1 MAPHMLSVSM
11 KLAKGNPVDCNPRS
25 EPDCPSGICNIVA
38 VTFTHFRQINSG
50 TGDSQQEALQ

>member
-1 MAPHMLSVSM
+1 VAPRTLSVSM
-11 KLAKGNPVDCNPRS
+11 KLAEGSPVDCNPRS
-25 EPDCPSGICNIVA
+25 EPDHTSVIYNIVT

>member
-1 MAPHMLSVSM
+1 MAPHILSVSM

-25 EPDCPSGICNIVA
+25 EPDHTSGICNIVTGA
-38 VTFTHFRQINSG
+38 FTHLRQINFE

>member
-1 MAPHMLSVSM
+1 MLSFCM
-11 KLAKGNPVDCNPRS
+11 KLAKGSPVDCNRRS
-25 EPDCPSGICNIVA
+25 EPYHTSGICNIVT